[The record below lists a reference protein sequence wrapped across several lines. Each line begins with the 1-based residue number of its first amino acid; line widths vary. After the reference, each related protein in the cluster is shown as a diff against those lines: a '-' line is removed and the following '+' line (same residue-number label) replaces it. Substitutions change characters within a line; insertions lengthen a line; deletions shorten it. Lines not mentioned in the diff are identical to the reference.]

1 MEIRETRAITS
12 HSIRSI
18 NDESLLCRVL
28 LGRKSERC
36 QVRRVNNE
44 SIEESVCFLRDEKEE
59 RTREEFAFELEL
71 VNCALCAN
79 KTEEE
84 EEGGKCEQ
92 PVRIM
97 KSRKS
102 ETEV

>member
-1 MEIRETRAITS
+1 MPCSAGEEIRAMPSR
-12 HSIRSI
+12 
-18 NDESLLCRVL
+18 
-28 LGRKSERC
+28 
-36 QVRRVNNE
+36 RRVNNE

>member
-1 MEIRETRAITS
+1 MPCSAGEEIRAMPSTTS
-12 HSIRSI
+12 KQRVHRGIR
-18 NDESLLCRVL
+18 L
-28 LGRKSERC
+28 
-36 QVRRVNNE
+36 
-44 SIEESVCFLRDEKEE
+44 CFLRDEKEE

-102 ETEV
+102 RNGSLRLGFSIVASLPDSRKRL